1 METKWRSNWEGKES
15 NPPPSSQND
24 TKFAPAVFDANNS
37 NLDSDAELIAEE
49 NTAIPNEPIESE
61 ILTQGLSNDSSSLTF
76 TSYLGGLRSV
86 DLKKYDRL
94 SKSYK
99 MIQPGEPLLG
109 ISFYNRS
116 SEKKFVQT
124 KNFTKVRNKW

>member
-1 METKWRSNWEGKES
+1 MKNYILGFCFLAGAFYLIWKQSEDQIERAKES

-76 TSYLGGLRSV
+76 TSYLGGLRA
-86 DLKKYDRL
+86 L
-94 SKSYK
+94 
-99 MIQPGEPLLG
+99 I
-109 ISFYNRS
+109 
-116 SEKKFVQT
+116 
-124 KNFTKVRNKW
+124 